1 MKELRSYLLE
11 NEEELFSVVREL
23 NSYNGSLEHLDF
35 LENEKYMFNCLFGNL
50 TSYELATKL
59 HYSDYNI
66 NDDYF
71 LINVYGH
78 IISYSEYDAIQEIKE
93 YIDDVIESLLKFYDN
108 IEVNSKLAELIENAL
123 NEED

>member
-11 NEEELFSVVREL
+11 NEDELFSVVREL

-35 LENEKYMFNCLFGNL
+35 IENEDYMFDCLFENL
-50 TSYELATKL
+50 TAYELATKL

-78 IISYSEYDAIQEIKE
+78 IISYSEYEAIKEIKVW
-93 YIDDVIESLLKFYDN
+93 IDDVIESLLEFYYE
-108 IEVNSKLAELIENAL
+108 IEVSSKLTKLIENVL
-123 NEED
+123 NEEE